1 MSCVE
6 RTAEIAD
13 SAIFHMTKNDIPA
26 TPENFAI
33 WFEYA
38 AGANP
43 PLARM
48 LDKLIKGDRKFDRDV
63 SRKNFQKFGGSGGQA
78 TPADNQ
84 VEAIAEQMLDALK
97 QAGEDTEH

>member
-1 MSCVE
+1 MSYQLSVE

-13 SAIFHMTKNDIPA
+13 STISHMTKNDIPA

-48 LDKLIKGDRKFDRDV
+48 LDKLIEGDRKFDRDV
-63 SRKNFQKFGGSGGQA
+63 SRKNFKNLAVAAARRRRPTTKSKPLPNRCS
-78 TPADNQ
+78 T
-84 VEAIAEQMLDALK
+84 
-97 QAGEDTEH
+97 H